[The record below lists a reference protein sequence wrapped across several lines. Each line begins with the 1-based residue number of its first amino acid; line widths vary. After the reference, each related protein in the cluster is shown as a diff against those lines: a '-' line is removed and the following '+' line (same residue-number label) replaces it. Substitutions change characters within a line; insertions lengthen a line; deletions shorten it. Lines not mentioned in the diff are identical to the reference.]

1 MKEQSSQ
8 AQPSHRCASDRW
20 LNLPSETIPL
30 KSSAVPSQTEDF
42 EVEFLEGVIN
52 GNPCDEDSLILLGH
66 LYTRRGE
73 LRKGLEMD
81 RRLSRLR
88 PDDPNVFYNLACS
101 HSLLAQI
108 DEAFGALERAVKL
121 GYRDVEHLMSDPDM
135 DRLRTD
141 ARFESFCRRMN
152 IRGASGPNS

>member
-1 MKEQSSQ
+1 MSKQKP
-8 AQPSHRCASDRW
+8 QPQPAHQCASDRW
-20 LNLPSETIPL
+20 LSLSSDTIPL
-30 KSSAVPSQTEDF
+30 KSSALPSQPEDF
-42 EVEFLEGVIN
+42 EVEFLEGVIS

-88 PDDPNVFYNLACS
+88 PNDPNVFYNLACS
-101 HSLLAQI
+101 HSLLSQL

-121 GYRDVEHLMSDPDM
+121 GYRDLDHLMSDPDM
-135 DRLRTD
+135 ERVRTD
-141 ARFESFCRRMN
+141 VRFESFCRRMKLLS
-152 IRGASGPNS
+152 GSGPNS